1 MTISDAFMEFAK
13 CKNNK
18 EIDFFP
24 TTTSDSKIAQK
35 FCKDCPVKMSCLEYA
50 LQENILHGVW
60 GGLPTNA
67 RLRIRRNKL
76 KSPQA
81 IM

>member
-1 MTISDAFMEFAK
+1 MITSNSFIEFAK

-18 EIDFFP
+18 QIDFFS
-24 TTTSDSKIAQK
+24 TTTSGSKIAQK
-35 FCKDCPVKMSCLEYA
+35 FCEDCPVKMPCLEYA

-60 GGLPTNA
+60 GGLPTRA
-67 RLRIRRNKL
+67 RIRIRRNKL

-81 IM
+81 IV

>member
-1 MTISDAFMEFAK
+1 MITSNSFIEFAK

-18 EIDFFP
+18 QIDFFS
-24 TTTSDSKIAQK
+24 TTTSGSKIAQK
-35 FCKDCPVKMSCLEYA
+35 FCEDCPVKMPCLEYA

-60 GGLPTNA
+60 GGLPTRA
-67 RLRIRRNKL
+67 RIRIRRNKL

>member
-1 MTISDAFMEFAK
+1 MTIDISFFKLAK

-18 EIDFFP
+18 QIDFFS
-24 TTTSDSKIAQK
+24 TTTSGSKIAQK
-35 FCKDCPVKMSCLEYA
+35 FCEDCPVKMPCLQYA

-60 GGLPTNA
+60 GGLPTRA
-67 RLRIRRNKL
+67 RIAIRRNKL

>member
-1 MTISDAFMEFAK
+1 MTTSNSFIEFAK

-18 EIDFFP
+18 QIDFFS
-24 TTTSDSKIAQK
+24 TTTSGSKIAQK
-35 FCKDCPVKMSCLEYA
+35 FCEDCPVKMPCLEYA

-60 GGLPTNA
+60 GGLPTRA
-67 RLRIRRNKL
+67 RIRIRRNKL

-81 IM
+81 IV

>member
-18 EIDFFP
+18 EVDFFS
-24 TTTSDSKIAQK
+24 TTTSGSKIAQK
-35 FCKDCPVKMSCLEYA
+35 FCEDCHVKMSCLEYA

-60 GGLPTNA
+60 GGLPTRA
-67 RLRIRRNKL
+67 RIRIRRNKL
-76 KSPQA
+76 KSLQA
-81 IM
+81 IV